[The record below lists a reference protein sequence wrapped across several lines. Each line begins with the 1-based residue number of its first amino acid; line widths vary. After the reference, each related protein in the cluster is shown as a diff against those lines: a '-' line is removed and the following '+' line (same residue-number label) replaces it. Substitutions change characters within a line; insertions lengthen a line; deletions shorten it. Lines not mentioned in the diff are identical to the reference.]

1 MADKI
6 VVAMSGGVDSS
17 ATAALLK
24 SQGHEV
30 IGITMRLYQPDDPLE
45 EANHTG
51 GCCSLDEVNDA
62 RRVCEKMG
70 IPHYA
75 VNFKHEFNDK
85 VVAYFEREYKR
96 GRTPNPC
103 IACNIYMKYDL
114 LMQKALDLG
123 ARYLATGHYARIHHN
138 ASTGRYELHQ
148 AVDPN
153 KDQSYVLYN
162 MTQEQLKHTLFP
174 LGGYLKTEVREI
186 ARSFG
191 LTRVANKPDS
201 QEICFIPNNDYK
213 SFIRKRSEQEIPE
226 GYYYD
231 TQGNILGNHQGIPF
245 YTIGQRKG
253 LGITVGKP
261 LFVVDIIPERNAVIL
276 GSQDEVFS
284 DGLAADSLNWVA
296 TERPD
301 QPVRVS
307 VKIRSTA
314 QPASAV
320 LIPDREDTDVVRIRF
335 DQPQRAVTP
344 GQAVV
349 FYQEDVVIGGGV
361 IASRDDIHSQQLREQ
376 LSAK

>member
-1 MADKI
+1 

-75 VNFKHEFNDK
+75 VNFKHEFNEK

-114 LMQKALDLG
+114 LLQKALDLG
-123 ARYLATGHYARIHHN
+123 ADFLATGHYANVRWN
-138 ASTGRYELHQ
+138 ESTGRYELLK

-162 MTQEQLKHTLFP
+162 MTQEQLKHTMFP
-174 LGGYLKTEVREI
+174 LGGYHKPEVREI

-213 SFIRKRSEQEIPE
+213 SFIRKRAASEIED
-226 GYYYD
+226 GHYYD
-231 TQGNILGNHQGIPF
+231 TQGNVLGKHQGIPF

-253 LGITVGKP
+253 LGITTGKP
-261 LFVVDIIPERNAVIL
+261 LFVVDIIPERNAVVL
-276 GSQDEVFS
+276 GNADEVFS
-284 DGLAADSLNWVA
+284 DGLTADSLNWISIEGINGPMQV
-296 TERPD
+296 E
-301 QPVRVS
+301 
-307 VKIRSTA
+307 VKIRSAA
-314 QPASAV
+314 QPAKAW
-320 LIPDREDTDVVRIRF
+320 LTPDPDATDQVKVRF
-335 DQPQRAVTP
+335 EQPQRAVTP

-349 FYQEDVVIGGGV
+349 FYQSDVVIGGGV
-361 IASRDDIHSQQLREQ
+361 IAARDDFHSQRVREQ
-376 LSAK
+376 LAVSHTE